1 MVGKKNIPF
10 HRMYW
15 ILNKKLDVL
24 GFQPH
29 SASNGAGDFD
39 YIHSKVIRFH
49 RVGVDI
55 KRVKLVKILKS
66 L

>member
-1 MVGKKNIPF
+1 
-10 HRMYW
+10 MYW
-15 ILNKKLDVL
+15 TLNKKLDVL

-29 SASNGAGDFD
+29 SASNATGDFD